1 MIYLLFAGVVAL
13 LCYVAITIRNENE
26 EKLRNAHKQMDKLRE
41 QRELE
46 KLYNNIKCSA
56 IAQAPD
62 IVKDTVK
69 IVQPDEIYVFDNVG
83 NQIYSYITAK
93 PETIF
98 SDMCED
104 ILSKQ
109 LILPEDTRLYL
120 VSYYR
125 PPADDLKALS
135 NWFVIICYYC
145 ESDDYYS
152 SEWKEADNH
161 IITISKEELNG
172 TL

>member
-1 MIYLLFAGVVAL
+1 MIYLLFAAAVAL
-13 LCYVAITIRNENE
+13 LCYVAVTIRNENE
-26 EKLRNAHKQMDKLRE
+26 KKLDAAHKQMDNLRE

-46 KLYNNIKCSA
+46 QLYNNIKCNA
-56 IAQAPD
+56 IAKAPE

-69 IVQPDEIYVFDNVG
+69 IVQPDEIHVFDGVG
-83 NQIYSYITAK
+83 NQIYSYVTAH

-98 SDMCED
+98 QDMCED
-104 ILSKQ
+104 ILSRQ
-109 LILPEDTRLYL
+109 LILPEDTRLYM

-125 PPADDLKALS
+125 PPVADLKALS
-135 NWFVIICYYC
+135 NWFVVICYYC
-145 ESDDYYS
+145 ESDEYYS

>member
-13 LCYVAITIRNENE
+13 LCYVAFVGHNET
-26 EKLRNAHKQMDKLRE
+26 EKKLDAAHKQMDKLRE

-46 KLYNNIKCSA
+46 KLYNSIKCSA
-56 IAQAPD
+56 IAQAPEV
-62 IVKDTVK
+62 VKDTVK

-83 NQIYSYITAK
+83 NQIYSYVTTK

-98 SDMCED
+98 ADMCED
-104 ILSKQ
+104 ILSRQ
-109 LILPEDTRLYL
+109 MILPEDTRLYL

-125 PPADDLKALS
+125 PPAADLKALS

-145 ESDDYYS
+145 ESEEYYS
-152 SEWKEADNH
+152 SEWQESDNH
-161 IITISKEELNG
+161 IITISKEELNE

>member
-1 MIYLLFAGVVAL
+1 MIYLLFAAVIAL
-13 LCYVAITIRNENE
+13 VCYVAFVGHNET
-26 EKLRNAHKQMDKLRE
+26 EKKLDAAHKQADNLRE
-41 QRELE
+41 RLELE

-56 IAQAPD
+56 IAQAPEV
-62 IVKDTVK
+62 VKDTVK

-83 NQIYSYITAK
+83 NQIYSYVTAK

-98 SDMCED
+98 ADMCED
-104 ILSKQ
+104 ILSRQ
-109 LILPEDTRLYL
+109 MILPEDTRLYL

-125 PPADDLKALS
+125 PPAADLKALS

-145 ESDDYYS
+145 ESEEYYS

>member
-1 MIYLLFAGVVAL
+1 MIYLLFVGVVAL
-13 LCYVAITIRNENE
+13 VCYVAVTIRNENE
-26 EKLRNAHKQMDKLRE
+26 EKLRNAHKQMDNLRE

-46 KLYNNIKCSA
+46 KLYHNIKTNA
-56 IAQAPD
+56 IIKAPEV
-62 IVKDTVK
+62 VKDTVK

-83 NQIYSYITAK
+83 NQIYSYVTAK

-104 ILSKQ
+104 ILSRQ
-109 LILPEDTRLYL
+109 MILPEDTRLYL

-125 PPADDLKALS
+125 PSVDDLKALS

>member
-13 LCYVAITIRNENE
+13 LCYVAFVGHNET
-26 EKLRNAHKQMDKLRE
+26 EKKLDAAHKQADNLRE
-41 QRELE
+41 RLEME

-56 IAQAPD
+56 IAQAPA

-83 NQIYSYITAK
+83 NQIYNYITAK

-104 ILSKQ
+104 ILSRQ
-109 LILPEDTRLYL
+109 MILPEDTRLYL

-145 ESDDYYS
+145 ESEDYYS

-172 TL
+172 TV